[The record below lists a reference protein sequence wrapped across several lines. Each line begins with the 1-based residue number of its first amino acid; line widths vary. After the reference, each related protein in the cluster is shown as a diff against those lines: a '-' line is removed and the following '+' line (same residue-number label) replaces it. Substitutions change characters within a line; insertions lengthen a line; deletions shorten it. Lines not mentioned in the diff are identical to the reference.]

1 MMEETEEKKKI
12 FDKKYEELTL
22 VNQNLAI
29 LQRKAENI
37 TSPAEIVQYHQ
48 RFIELFES
56 INILIEEKR
65 SMYS

>member
-48 RFIELFES
+48 RFIELF
-56 INILIEEKR
+56 
-65 SMYS
+65 

>member
-1 MMEETEEKKKI
+1 M
-12 FDKKYEELTL
+12 
-22 VNQNLAI
+22 VNQELAI

-65 SMYS
+65 NMYSEMQNLESEKKVVMNYL